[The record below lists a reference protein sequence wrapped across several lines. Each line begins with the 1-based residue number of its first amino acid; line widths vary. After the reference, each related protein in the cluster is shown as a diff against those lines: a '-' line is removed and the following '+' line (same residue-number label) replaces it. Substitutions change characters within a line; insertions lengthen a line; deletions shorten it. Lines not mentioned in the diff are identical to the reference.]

1 MKFLLAPT
9 LKKRI
14 YGPKGPFYRTVIR
27 NDMKT
32 YKPPGSSYQKIQY
45 ENKSWV
51 KTALLTLV
59 AFPVLL
65 FITFP
70 LANILTYLFL
80 ELFGFNYENNVFFTD
95 AIVSFAVL
103 TGFYFFL
110 YRFKSAYVN
119 IVVAVIGVLMVVHWA
134 VKSAFIYSGFNP
146 DLPFWYSINVALNDL
161 VAAALVIFI
170 KNRITKSSKATP
182 INGAL

>member
-1 MKFLLAPT
+1 M
-9 LKKRI
+9 
-14 YGPKGPFYRTVIR
+14 
-27 NDMKT
+27 NT
-32 YKPPGSSYQKIQY
+32 YKSPESSYQKIQY

-80 ELFGFNYENNVFFTD
+80 ELFGFNFENNMFLTD
-95 AIVSFAVL
+95 AIVSFSVL
-103 TGFYFFL
+103 TAFYFFL
-110 YRFKSAYVN
+110 YVFKSAYVN
-119 IVVAVIGVLMVVHWA
+119 IVVAALGALMAVHWA

-146 DLPFWYSINVALNDL
+146 DFPFWYSINIALNDL

-170 KNRITKSSKATP
+170 KNHITKISKATP